1 MKKETNRD
9 ERMRAACGAKEE
21 TNRDERAGLGE
32 APARDGLHGGIAED
46 APGGGE
52 EEANRGERAGLGEA
66 PAWDGLHGGIAGD
79 APGGGEKEANRGER
93 AGLGEAPARAAW
105 DGLHGRGAQTADS
118 PGGGEEEAN
127 RGEHAGLGE
136 APARAAR
143 DGLHGGIAGD
153 APGGGEEEAN
163 RDERAGLG
171 EGPAWDGLH
180 GGIAGDAPGG
190 GEEET
195 NRGERAGL
203 GEGPAWDGL
212 HGGIAGDA
220 PRGGEEETNRDEH
233 AGLGEG
239 PARAA
244 RDVLHGR
251 GAQTADSPRDEAPP
265 GARYEAFLRDITG
278 GDPDLYRY
286 LQRLAGMALVGG
298 VFDECVILCYGPGG
312 NGKSTLFGLWLDVL
326 GDYAATI
333 RPELL
338 VPRREGAEP
347 FGLEQVRGRRLVV
360 AAETDPGL
368 FLNQSVLKR
377 LSSQDHVSANPK
389 GRDPFSFRPSHTL
402 VLHTNHLPRIRALDG
417 GTRRRIA
424 VLPLHASLPRARMIT
439 DLRARLLRSDGPYI
453 LRWMIRGAQAFCADG
468 LRLRRP
474 AAVRNA
480 SQAYF
485 DGEDWFAAFFAA
497 CCLRGGSA
505 ASADL
510 LRALHDWEAPNPLHD
525 SRELAAQLR
534 AHGFRL
540 RHTRTGNLWD
550 GLSLAPNPLRDRPRG
565 DADGKSGEA

>member
-1 MKKETNRD
+1 MEKETNRD

-21 TNRDERAGLGE
+21 ANRGERAGLGE
-32 APARDGLHGGIAED
+32 APARDGLHGGIA
-46 APGGGE
+46 
-52 EEANRGERAGLGEA
+52 
-66 PAWDGLHGGIAGD
+66 GD
-79 APGGGEKEANRGER
+79 APGGGEKETNRGER
-93 AGLGEAPARAAW
+93 
-105 DGLHGRGAQTADS
+105 
-118 PGGGEEEAN
+118 
-127 RGEHAGLGE
+127 AGLGE

-143 DGLHGGIAGD
+143 DGLHG
-153 APGGGEEEAN
+153 
-163 RDERAGLG
+163 
-171 EGPAWDGLH
+171 
-180 GGIAGDAPGG
+180 
-190 GEEET
+190 
-195 NRGERAGL
+195 
-203 GEGPAWDGL
+203 
-212 HGGIAGDA
+212 
-220 PRGGEEETNRDEH
+220 
-233 AGLGEG
+233 
-239 PARAA
+239 
-244 RDVLHGR
+244 R
-251 GAQTADSPRDEAPP
+251 GAQTADSTRDEAPP